1 VAIWRTTA
9 DQRFQNYRATF
20 TLLDTGGVV
29 TREWINGLVR
39 GERECSDAPAA
50 WCEWVKNGRYRA
62 LRAPRTRLFRTVD
75 DQRPQSP
82 EDEAIVAAIRRHFV
96 DPHGFEACAAAIWAM
111 YAPSTDY
118 TLTAPTRDGGRDA
131 YGYYK
136 LGPEA
141 DPIRLDFALEAKCYA
156 PDNGVG
162 VRELSRLIS
171 RLRHRQFGVLVTTSY
186 LAPQAYEELRED
198 DHPVVVISARDI
210 VEVLRRQGLATPA
223 DTESWLQREF
233 PTDGATN

>member
-1 VAIWRTTA
+1 MI
-9 DQRFQNYRATF
+9 
-20 TLLDTGGVV
+20 
-29 TREWINGLVR
+29 
-39 GERECSDAPAA
+39 
-50 WCEWVKNGRYRA
+50 
-62 LRAPRTRLFRTVD
+62 
-75 DQRPQSP
+75 
-82 EDEAIVAAIRRHFV
+82 AAIRRHFV

-111 YAPSTDY
+111 NAPNSDY

-131 YGYYK
+131 YGFYK

-186 LAPQAYEELRED
+186 LAPQAYEELRGD
-198 DHPVVVISARDI
+198 DHPVVVICARDI
-210 VEVLRRQGLATPA
+210 VDILKRHGIATPSET
-223 DTESWLQREF
+223 DSWLDQSF
-233 PTDGATN
+233 PTA